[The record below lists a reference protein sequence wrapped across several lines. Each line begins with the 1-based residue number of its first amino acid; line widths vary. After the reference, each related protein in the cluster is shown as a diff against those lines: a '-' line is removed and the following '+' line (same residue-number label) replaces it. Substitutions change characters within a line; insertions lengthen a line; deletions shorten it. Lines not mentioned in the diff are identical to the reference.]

1 MMDLLASFQ
10 RVFDQLPH
18 RRLALGLTALLLAAS
33 LLLLARISWLLVPRS
48 PVPFAW
54 QPQVVAT
61 GKKEQGLGEAR
72 DVPLFGQ
79 LVVASQPVVRAT
91 VDAPKTTLSLKLTG
105 IVASDPQIRG
115 AAIIEHQG
123 KQATYGIGDQVEG
136 TTATLRQILRDRVII
151 MNRGVEET
159 LMLDGE
165 EYRRV
170 ESAAAATPPPAGA
183 ANPAALNQLGDMRRE
198 LRSNP
203 GAAMSRLSDY
213 LRVSPVRD
221 GEGLQGW
228 RINPGM
234 DPQLFTSL
242 GLQPNDLAIAMNG
255 VDLTDLQQAMGI
267 INKLGEM
274 DQVAL
279 TVVRDG
285 QQYDINFALPD
296 PGAGGVAEGDPD
308 IAPAYEPDAT
318 VVEEEPPEMVVDE
331 PYAQ

>member
-10 RVFDQLPH
+10 RVFEQLPH
-18 RRLALGLTALLLAAS
+18 RRLALGLTALLLALA
-33 LLLLARISWLLVPRS
+33 LLLLARISWLLLPRA
-48 PVPFAW
+48 PIPFAW

-61 GKKEQGLGEAR
+61 GKKEQGLGDAR

-91 VDAPKTTLSLKLTG
+91 VDAPKTTLNLKLTG

-123 KQATYGIGDQVEG
+123 KQATYGIGDQVDG

-165 EYRRV
+165 EYRRA
-170 ESAAAATPPPAGA
+170 ESSAAVSAPPDAT
-183 ANPAALNQLGDMRRE
+183 PAALNQLGDMRRE

-285 QQYDINFALPD
+285 QQYDINFALPE
-296 PGAGGVAEGDPD
+296 PGAGGDVEGDPD
-308 IAPAYEPDAT
+308 IAPAYEPDAV
-318 VVEEEPPEMVVDE
+318 VVEEVPPEVVVEE
-331 PYAQ
+331 PYE